1 MHFIPLPITLFVV
14 VVVDAKREQIEEGRP
29 AGGTRALG
37 SLVETAQAFEV
48 LVESFGLCA
57 MVLDGAPVS
66 ADELLGLVQIFEL
79 LIALLA
85 EFFQV
90 AAVVV
95 GIDEGLETMVED
107 AIGKLVE
114 LLGAGDGDVV
124 ECLVDGEQAH
134 DVGLDGG
141 GVAVKAK
148 FEILEFGAEFVSDGD
163 GFEMMPQKVQS
174 EREQP
179 GADAVVE
186 SLDCLVGALVDAI
199 IDFAHGHQA
208 ALHHLIVVEVC
219 GFLHGA
225 HVEPLDA
232 GEVEELGIDGF
243 DAIAEE
249 VDEFEA
255 APAVDV
261 GDAVAHEREFGDQAA
276 ERVFVAVVVVD
287 HVAIIRAKHVEG
299 VLNVLDSRVTG
310 EAIEKIGVFAG
321 LAALEIVIDAAAK
334 SLAVGDNEGVGVVD
348 VVVDFV
354 LCAVA
359 QAVEKV
365 CLINN
370 GAPEG
375 FVYDLCAESI
385 VAVVL
390 VGLAHGL
397 LQRGF
402 AEIGRRK
409 VGAERR
415 SEIVEA

>member
-1 MHFIPLPITLFVV
+1 M
-14 VVVDAKREQIEEGRP
+14 
-29 AGGTRALG
+29 
-37 SLVETAQAFEV
+37 
-48 LVESFGLCA
+48 
-57 MVLDGAPVS
+57 
-66 ADELLGLVQIFEL
+66 
-79 LIALLA
+79 
-85 EFFQV
+85 
-90 AAVVV
+90 
-95 GIDEGLETMVED
+95 
-107 AIGKLVE
+107 E

-141 GVAVKAK
+141 GVAVKAEL
-148 FEILEFGAEFVSDGD
+148 EILEFGAEFVSDGD

-179 GADAVVE
+179 GTDAVVE

-199 IDFAHGHQA
+199 IDFAYGHQA

-276 ERVFVAVVVVD
+276 ERVFVAVVLID
-287 HVAIIRAKHVEG
+287 HVAVIAAQRGEG
-299 VLNVLDSRVTG
+299 VLNVLDSRVTA
-310 EAIEKIGVFAG
+310 EAIEEIGVFAG
-321 LAALEIVIDAAAK
+321 FTPLEIVIDAAAK
-334 SLAVGDNEGVGVVD
+334 SLAVGDNEGVGVID

-397 LQRGF
+397 LQGRF
-402 AEIGRRK
+402 AEIGRRE

-415 SEIVEA
+415 SEVAEAQ

>member
-1 MHFIPLPITLFVV
+1 MHFIPLLITLFVV
-14 VVVDAKREQIEEGRP
+14 VIVDAKGEQVEEGRP
-29 AGGTRALG
+29 ARRARALG
-37 SLVETAQAFEV
+37 SLVESTQAFEV

-66 ADELLGLVQIFEL
+66 ADELLGQMQIIELV
-79 LIALLA
+79 IALLA

-95 GIDEGLETMVED
+95 GVDEGLETVIED
-107 AIGKLVE
+107 TIGILVE
-114 LLGAGDGDVV
+114 FFGAGDGDVV
-124 ECLVDGEQAH
+124 ERLVDGEQTH

-141 GVAVKAK
+141 GVAVKAEL
-148 FEILEFGAEFVSDGD
+148 EILEFGAEFVSDGD
-163 GFEMMPQKVQS
+163 GVEMMPHKVQP
-174 EREQP
+174 ERNQP

-186 SLDCLVGALVDAI
+186 AFKTLFGSLVDAI
-199 IDFAHGHQA
+199 VDFAHGHQA
-208 ALHHLIVVEVC
+208 ALHHLVVVEMG

-232 GEVEELGIDGF
+232 GEVEEFGVDGF

-249 VDEFEA
+249 VDQFEA

-310 EAIEKIGVFAG
+310 EAIEEIGVFAG
-321 LAALEIVIDAAAK
+321 FTPLEIVIDAAAK

-354 LCAVA
+354 LFAVA
-359 QAVEKV
+359 QAVEVV
-365 CLINN
+365 CLIDN

-375 FVYDLCAESI
+375 ALYNLCAESI
-385 VAVVL
+385 VAVEL

-397 LQRGF
+397 L
-402 AEIGRRK
+402 
-409 VGAERR
+409 
-415 SEIVEA
+415 

>member
-1 MHFIPLPITLFVV
+1 MHFIPLLITLFVV
-14 VVVDAKREQIEEGRP
+14 VIVDAKGEQVEEGRP
-29 AGGTRALG
+29 ARRARALG
-37 SLVETAQAFEV
+37 SLVESTQAFEV

-66 ADELLGLVQIFEL
+66 ADELLGQMQIIELV
-79 LIALLA
+79 IALLA

-95 GIDEGLETMVED
+95 GVDEGLETVIED
-107 AIGKLVE
+107 TIGILVE
-114 LLGAGDGDVV
+114 FFGAGDGDVV
-124 ECLVDGEQAH
+124 ERLVDGEQTH
-134 DVGLDGG
+134 DVGLDGR
-141 GVAVKAK
+141 GVAVKAEL
-148 FEILEFGAEFVSDGD
+148 EIFEFGAEFVSDGD
-163 GFEMMPQKVQS
+163 GFEMMTQKVQS

-199 IDFAHGHQA
+199 IDFAHGQQA
-208 ALHHLIVVEVC
+208 ALHHLVVVEVC

-287 HVAIIRAKHVEG
+287 HVAII
-299 VLNVLDSRVTG
+299 
-310 EAIEKIGVFAG
+310 
-321 LAALEIVIDAAAK
+321 
-334 SLAVGDNEGVGVVD
+334 
-348 VVVDFV
+348 
-354 LCAVA
+354 
-359 QAVEKV
+359 
-365 CLINN
+365 
-370 GAPEG
+370 
-375 FVYDLCAESI
+375 
-385 VAVVL
+385 
-390 VGLAHGL
+390 
-397 LQRGF
+397 
-402 AEIGRRK
+402 
-409 VGAERR
+409 
-415 SEIVEA
+415 

>member
-1 MHFIPLPITLFVV
+1 MHFIPLLITLFVV
-14 VVVDAKREQIEEGRP
+14 VIVDAKGEQVEEGRP

-95 GIDEGLETMVED
+95 GVDEGLEAVVED

-114 LLGAGDGDVV
+114 FFGAGDGDVV
-124 ECLVDGEQAH
+124 ERLVDGEQTH
-134 DVGLDGG
+134 DVGLDGR
-141 GVAVKAK
+141 GVAVKAEL
-148 FEILEFGAEFVSDGD
+148 EILEFGAEFVSDGD
-163 GFEMMPQKVQS
+163 GVEMMPYKVQP
-174 EREQP
+174 ERNQP
-179 GADAVVE
+179 GANAVVE
-186 SLDCLVGALVDAI
+186 AFKTLVGSLVDAI
-199 IDFAHGHQA
+199 VDFAHGHQG
-208 ALHHLIVVEVC
+208 ALHHLVVMEMG

-249 VDEFEA
+249 VDQLEA

-287 HVAIIRAKHVEG
+287 HVAII
-299 VLNVLDSRVTG
+299 
-310 EAIEKIGVFAG
+310 
-321 LAALEIVIDAAAK
+321 
-334 SLAVGDNEGVGVVD
+334 
-348 VVVDFV
+348 
-354 LCAVA
+354 
-359 QAVEKV
+359 
-365 CLINN
+365 
-370 GAPEG
+370 
-375 FVYDLCAESI
+375 
-385 VAVVL
+385 
-390 VGLAHGL
+390 
-397 LQRGF
+397 
-402 AEIGRRK
+402 
-409 VGAERR
+409 
-415 SEIVEA
+415 